1 MYQKLDQRRT
11 FQISLRGALMSWKAG
26 VWYLSLFS
34 LLSLPAVATADEDE
48 NFIYLSA
55 IKGVST
61 TQEQWLFFQIDRENS
76 VVYKNYWPYKS
87 EGMLKDCGRKP
98 ESPTDF
104 VYDYLGTEAFS
115 LITTEDRYMWRTHS
129 DMDFY
134 DAIHRK
140 NLIYERGEIS
150 RYSTSKEFSLIKE
163 TAFVR
168 VLSKAE
174 FFEHREKAEAV
185 CNLARELRSGK
196 ENQI

>member
-1 MYQKLDQRRT
+1 ML
-11 FQISLRGALMSWKAG
+11 WKAG
-26 VWYLSLFS
+26 VWCLALSS
-34 LLSLPAVATADEDE
+34 LLNLAAVALADEDE
-48 NFIYLSA
+48 DFIYLSA
-55 IKGVST
+55 IEGVAT
-61 TQEQWLFFQIDRENS
+61 TQEQWLFFQIDLKNS
-76 VVYKNYWPYKS
+76 VVYQNHWPYES
-87 EGMLKDCGRKP
+87 ERMLKDCGRKP
-98 ESPTDF
+98 DFATDF
-104 VYDYLGTEAFS
+104 VYDYLETEAFS
-115 LITTEDRYMWRTHS
+115 LITTENRYMWRTYP

-140 NLIYERGEIS
+140 NLIYERGSIS

-185 CNLARELRSGK
+185 CKLARELRSGK